1 MKFQTLKVWLGGLFN
16 PEAYVTATRQ
26 YVAQANSWS
35 LEELTMEV
43 EIATSSNVEI
53 KGDSCFGITG
63 LKLQG
68 AIARDNRLHLDSTIL
83 TELPLVKVSWVK
95 INSPQ
100 PSNKVSLPVYLNGN
114 RSELL
119 FTVSLEA
126 ADSEVKFFERGVAFI
141 ASTAFG

>member
-1 MKFQTLKVWLGGLFN
+1 
-16 PEAYVTATRQ
+16 
-26 YVAQANSWS
+26 
-35 LEELTMEV
+35 MEI

-68 AIARDNRLHLDSTIL
+68 AIAKNNRLHLDSTIL

-95 INSPQ
+95 AHSPS
-100 PSNKVSLPVYLNGN
+100 PTSNKVSLPVYLNGN

-126 ADSEVKFFERGVAFI
+126 AESEVKFFERGVAFI